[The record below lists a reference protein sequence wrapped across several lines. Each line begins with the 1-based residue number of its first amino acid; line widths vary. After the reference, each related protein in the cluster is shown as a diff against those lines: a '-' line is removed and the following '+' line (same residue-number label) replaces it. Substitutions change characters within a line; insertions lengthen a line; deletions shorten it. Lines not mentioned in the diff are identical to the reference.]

1 MEMGPHRQRHPEQG
15 AGSRDKG
22 ATNQSGGISIT
33 ARALE
38 LFLVPVPIP
47 ISSNYNVFCFIY
59 VTGHTGKTETVGFKT
74 YLYKLVLNSIYKDYH
89 MKI

>member
-59 VTGHTGKTETVGFKT
+59 VTGHTEKTRKRRIH
-74 YLYKLVLNSIYKDYH
+74 LCKLVLNSIYKDYN

>member
-59 VTGHTGKTETVGFKT
+59 VTGHTEKTGKHRIHEAYYTSWF
-74 YLYKLVLNSIYKDYH
+74 
-89 MKI
+89 